1 MKRISIFSVLL
12 CFLATTQKS
21 WSKSDNYHL
30 GFRIAPRISTLGGG
44 LEVAKG
50 ITPWFGL
57 RGGVNYFTWDYDGEE
72 SDIEYD
78 SNLELKS
85 FALFADVHPFKQ
97 AFRVS
102 AGFLINGNEL
112 TGKGKPTGNSFDIGD
127 GSYSSNDITSLAF
140 DLSYS
145 TFAPYLGIGFDT
157 TFGDDDRWGFVFDLG
172 ILFSGS
178 AKASLAYNT
187 TLTGNALD
195 TLNNNIEKERKDIQD
210 SLDDFEFWPVVSTG
224 LIYQF

>member
-97 AFRVS
+97 AFRIS

-112 TGKGKPTGNSFDIGD
+112 TGKGKPRAILLILGMVHIAQMTLHLLRLTYLTVPLHLILELALILPLETMTAGVL
-127 GSYSSNDITSLAF
+127 SL
-140 DLSYS
+140 
-145 TFAPYLGIGFDT
+145 T
-157 TFGDDDRWGFVFDLG
+157 
-172 ILFSGS
+172 
-178 AKASLAYNT
+178 
-187 TLTGNALD
+187 
-195 TLNNNIEKERKDIQD
+195 
-210 SLDDFEFWPVVSTG
+210 
-224 LIYQF
+224 